1 MRRERCWIF
10 GKLVLIFAEPSAT
23 KLMHQ
28 NPLTMSKTFTPTH
41 CPETG
46 RKFTKAERK
55 AANKAKFA
63 ALRAEQ
69 AALPKPTQ
77 EAKPRKAQA
86 KAVTAPA
93 SPSVTDLKVL
103 MRHNK
108 AELCQMIQG
117 YQAASVAPATPAK
130 PKASKPAKAVRSR
143 KPNAN
148 ERLEA
153 RMQRE
158 STRKREAMLA
168 KADERSRKVVD
179 AATGKDAEAFA
190 ERKEVYVAPA
200 EHKAKREDKPQLA
213 GLQGLSPE
221 DAVRRDALLRE
232 REALEQALLADFE
245 GFEDSPF

>member
-1 MRRERCWIF
+1 
-10 GKLVLIFAEPSAT
+10 
-23 KLMHQ
+23 MHQ

-63 ALRAEQ
+63 AMRAEQ
-69 AALPKPTQ
+69 AASKPASKPKASKPAK
-77 EAKPRKAQA
+77 AKP
-86 KAVTAPA
+86 VA
-93 SPSVTDLKVL
+93 SATPKVTDLKVL
-103 MRHNK
+103 MRHTK

-117 YQAASVAPATPAK
+117 YQSASVAPATPAK

-158 STRKREAMLA
+158 SSRKREAMLA

-179 AATGKDAEAFA
+179 AATGKQAEALA

-200 EHKAKREDKPQLA
+200 EHKAKREEKPQLA

-232 REALEQALLADFE
+232 REALEQALLGEFE

>member
-1 MRRERCWIF
+1 
-10 GKLVLIFAEPSAT
+10 
-23 KLMHQ
+23 MHQ

-69 AALPKPTQ
+69 AALPKPAQ
-77 EAKPRKAQA
+77 KAKPRKAKA

-93 SPSVTDLKVL
+93 SPSVTDLKAL
-103 MRHNK
+103 MRHTK

-117 YQAASVAPATPAK
+117 YQVLSLSLEQEPVAPAK
-130 PKASKPAKAVRSR
+130 PKAGKPAKAVRSR

-179 AATGKDAEAFA
+179 AATGKQAEAFA

-200 EHKAKREDKPQLA
+200 EHKAKREEKAELA

-232 REALEQALLADFE
+232 REALEQALLGEFE

>member
-1 MRRERCWIF
+1 
-10 GKLVLIFAEPSAT
+10 
-23 KLMHQ
+23 MHQ

-63 ALRAEQ
+63 AMRAEQ

-77 EAKPRKAQA
+77 EAKPRKAKAKPVA
-86 KAVTAPA
+86 KAAPK
-93 SPSVTDLKVL
+93 VTDLKVL
-103 MRHNK
+103 MRHTK

-117 YQAASVAPATPAK
+117 YQAASVAPAAPKQAPAK

-158 STRKREAMLA
+158 SSRKREAMLA

-179 AATGKDAEAFA
+179 AATGKQAEALA

-200 EHKAKREDKPQLA
+200 EHKAKREEKPQLA

-245 GFEDSPF
+245 AFEDSPF

>member
-1 MRRERCWIF
+1 
-10 GKLVLIFAEPSAT
+10 
-23 KLMHQ
+23 
-28 NPLTMSKTFTPTH
+28 MSKTFTPTH

-55 AANKAKFA
+55 AANKAKYA
-63 ALRAEQ
+63 AMRAERT
-69 AALPKPTQ
+69 ASKPARKPKASKPAQ
-77 EAKPRKAQA
+77 EAKPRSLK
-86 KAVTAPA
+86 
-93 SPSVTDLKVL
+93 VTDLKVL
-103 MRHNK
+103 MRHTK

-117 YQAASVAPATPAK
+117 YQAASVAPAAPAK
-130 PKASKPAKAVRSR
+130 PKASKPAKAKPAKAVRSR

-179 AATGKDAEAFA
+179 AATGKQAEAFA
-190 ERKEVYVAPA
+190 ERKEVYTTPT
-200 EHKAKREDKPQLA
+200 EYRAKRDKVQLT

-221 DAVRRDALLRE
+221 DAARRDALLRE
-232 REALEQALLADFE
+232 REALEQALLADFD
-245 GFEDSPF
+245 GIEDCPF